1 MGKREGTGEAGGRR
15 EEAGAR
21 RLPAKRGC
29 CGQIDPACLPRRPV
43 PTHQSPAQRHETS
56 PPAFRSSCARGARGP
71 ATGRRRNPPSP
82 GPLRS
87 LPTRRNFVPSYPAP
101 LRASGL
107 PRDPHPPSSPARRER
122 RNPHR
127 SPRPVPSRPVAKKS
141 TWGGAESANAG
152 EEGPAE
158 EKRRRGH
165 SRDSASRPDRQ
176 SSPSRTTATGTAIVT
191 NRVRGAK

>member
-29 CGQIDPACLPRRPV
+29 CGQMDPACLPRRPV

-141 TWGGAESANAG
+141 TWVVQRVPTRARKGLQRRSGGEGTHEIRRPGQTDRAAQAG
-152 EEGPAE
+152 P
-158 EKRRRGH
+158 RPRGQ
-165 SRDSASRPDRQ
+165 PL
-176 SSPSRTTATGTAIVT
+176 SPTG
-191 NRVRGAK
+191 